1 MAPFV
6 SGFAMRRSIIVIL
19 VALVILV
26 AAFGFPGE
34 EKDYSDL
41 SDFEVAT
48 FAGGCFW
55 CMESAFEAV
64 DGVVEAVSGYTGG
77 TVANP
82 TYQQVTMGNTG
93 HLEAVQ
99 VYYDPDIVS
108 YSELV
113 DVFWRNID
121 PTDAGGQFVDRGSQY
136 ATAIFYHDESQMVL
150 AGASRDALELSDRFD
165 EPIVTGII
173 EFSVF
178 YEAEE
183 YHQDYYKKHVLNY
196 ELYSSGSGRNEF
208 IEEHWEE

>member
-55 CMESAFEAV
+55 CMESAFEVV
-64 DGVVEAVSGYTGG
+64 DGVAESISGYSGG
-77 TVANP
+77 TEVNP
-82 TYQQVTMGNTG
+82 TYEEVSRGQTG

-99 VYYDPDIVS
+99 VYYDPDVVS
-108 YSELV
+108 YAELL
-113 DVFWRNID
+113 DVFWRNIN
-121 PTDAGGQFVDRGSQY
+121 PTDDGGQFVDRGSQY
-136 ATAIFYHDESQMVL
+136 KTAVFYHDENQRVT
-150 AGASRDALELSDRFD
+150 AEASKHELDISGRFD
-165 EPIVTGII
+165 DPVVTRII
-173 EFSVF
+173 EFSAF

-196 ELYSSGSGRNEF
+196 ELYSSGSGRKQF
-208 IEEHWEE
+208 IEDYWD